1 MVRMNLE
8 KRKLFLCFVRFFLD
22 FAELFLEKKK
32 IKLYMRKI
40 ILILMCFLPAMLSA
54 QGLRAIYS
62 FTTYSSEQG
71 NYVDLNTSI
80 DLQSLISTTAGSQV
94 EITTLIC
101 DVQKTDSVF
110 YVDKRIL
117 EVKAEEALK
126 QNQMLDIQRIKLQ
139 NGVYLLY
146 MSFRDLNSSQAAVEI
161 KDAIKVDYKV
171 GELALSDVQIINEPK
186 KSDAKTLNVKH
197 GYEMIPYS
205 FDALPKGKNRL
216 DYYVEVYNADKYFAL
231 DSLYLLTASIEDIS
245 TNRKVENFIRAER
258 VKAKPVSV
266 HIGAL
271 DITELPEGSYYLTLE
286 VRDAKNIL
294 HAYKREPF
302 YRQSD
307 KKQNINSDIPRD
319 AFVLGLTDEQLDE
332 NIKTLEPIAS
342 EAVKEFI
349 RKDLPTATK
358 EVKQFFLYNFWRSED
373 PTSPQTAWQEY
384 RTRLEYVNRTYTT
397 NIKEGYLTD
406 MGRVYLVYGPPSYV
420 IDEKFKASSGLKKRT
435 LNDIAATPG
444 MEKRS
449 ADGVNYLPYQMW
461 RYDRTPFGES
471 NRMFV
476 FYAKQN
482 DISEYTLLHSNARGE
497 INEIYWEDV
506 LSRYTLGPGIE
517 GEAGVQFR
525 KGHK

>member
-1 MVRMNLE
+1 MLKQRNNLA
-8 KRKLFLCFVRFFLD
+8 KRRNNLLK
-22 FAELFLEKKK
+22 LEKKK
-32 IKLYMRKI
+32 MKFDMKK
-40 ILILMCFLPAMLSA
+40 LILGIMLILPCLLNA

-80 DLQSLISTTAGSQV
+80 DMQSLVVSEQGAQV
-94 EITTLIC
+94 ELITLIC
-101 DVQKTDSVF
+101 DVEKPDKVY
-110 YVDKRIL
+110 YVDKKIL
-117 EVKAEEALK
+117 KAEAGEIGSQK
-126 QNQMLDIQRIKLQ
+126 QMLDIQRVKLQ
-139 NGVYLLY
+139 NGIYLLY
-146 MSFRDLNSSQAAVEI
+146 MSFKDLNTQNQPVEI
-161 KDAIKVDYKV
+161 KDAIKVDYPS
-171 GELALSDVQIINEPK
+171 GELALSDVQIINKPE
-186 KSDAKTLNVKH
+186 KSTSKALNVKH
-197 GYEMIPYS
+197 GYVITPYS
-205 FDALPKGKNRL
+205 FDAIAQGVNRL
-216 DYYVEVYNADKYFAL
+216 DYYVEVYNADKYFAK
-231 DSLYLLTASIEDIS
+231 DSLYILTAVIENLS
-245 TNRKVENFIRAER
+245 TNRKVENFARIER
-258 VKAKPVSV
+258 VRAKQTTA

-286 VRDAKNIL
+286 IRDANNIL
-294 HAYKREPF
+294 HAYKREAF

-307 KKQNINSDIPRD
+307 KKQSINADIPRD
-319 AFVLGLTDEQLDE
+319 AFVFELSNEQLDE
-332 NIKTLEPIAS
+332 NIKSLEPIAS
-342 EAVKEFI
+342 EVVKAFI
-349 RKDLPTATK
+349 KKELPTATK
-358 EVKQFFLYNFWRSED
+358 EVKQYFLYNYWKNENA
-373 PTSPQTAWQEY
+373 TSPQTAWYEY

-397 NIKEGYLTD
+397 HIKPGYLTD

-420 IDEKFKASSGLKKRT
+420 IDEKFKASSGMKKRT
-435 LNDIAATPG
+435 LNDVAATPG

-461 RYDRTPFGES
+461 RYDKTPFGES

-482 DISEYTLLHSNARGE
+482 DMSEYTLLHSNAKGE

>member
-1 MVRMNLE
+1 M
-8 KRKLFLCFVRFFLD
+8 
-22 FAELFLEKKK
+22 
-32 IKLYMRKI
+32 
-40 ILILMCFLPAMLSA
+40 
-54 QGLRAIYS
+54 
-62 FTTYSSEQG
+62 
-71 NYVDLNTSI
+71 
-80 DLQSLISTTAGSQV
+80 
-94 EITTLIC
+94 
-101 DVQKTDSVF
+101 
-110 YVDKRIL
+110 
-117 EVKAEEALK
+117 
-126 QNQMLDIQRIKLQ
+126 
-139 NGVYLLY
+139 
-146 MSFRDLNSSQAAVEI
+146 
-161 KDAIKVDYKV
+161 
-171 GELALSDVQIINEPK
+171 
-186 KSDAKTLNVKH
+186 
-197 GYEMIPYS
+197 
-205 FDALPKGKNRL
+205 

>member
-1 MVRMNLE
+1 
-8 KRKLFLCFVRFFLD
+8 
-22 FAELFLEKKK
+22 
-32 IKLYMRKI
+32 MRKI
-40 ILILMCFLPAMLSA
+40 LLILMCFLPAMLSA

-71 NYVDLNTSI
+71 NYVDVNTSI
-80 DLQSLISTTAGSQV
+80 DLQSLISTATGSQV

-117 EVKAEEALK
+117 EVKAEEASK

-197 GYEMIPYS
+197 GYEMTPYS
-205 FDALPKGKNRL
+205 FDALPKSKNRL

-271 DITELPEGSYYLTLE
+271 D
-286 VRDAKNIL
+286 
-294 HAYKREPF
+294 
-302 YRQSD
+302 
-307 KKQNINSDIPRD
+307 
-319 AFVLGLTDEQLDE
+319 
-332 NIKTLEPIAS
+332 
-342 EAVKEFI
+342 
-349 RKDLPTATK
+349 
-358 EVKQFFLYNFWRSED
+358 
-373 PTSPQTAWQEY
+373 
-384 RTRLEYVNRTYTT
+384 
-397 NIKEGYLTD
+397 
-406 MGRVYLVYGPPSYV
+406 
-420 IDEKFKASSGLKKRT
+420 
-435 LNDIAATPG
+435 
-444 MEKRS
+444 
-449 ADGVNYLPYQMW
+449 
-461 RYDRTPFGES
+461 
-471 NRMFV
+471 
-476 FYAKQN
+476 
-482 DISEYTLLHSNARGE
+482 
-497 INEIYWEDV
+497 
-506 LSRYTLGPGIE
+506 
-517 GEAGVQFR
+517 
-525 KGHK
+525 